1 MPDYYSAWD
10 KLAKDIDE
18 EDSDGGEEV
27 KGDLQAAKNPT
38 WHEEKKPETQAE
50 MLARTRGAKPNT
62 QMVVKGARSKQISI
76 AEEFK

>member
-1 MPDYYSAWD
+1 MQKYQRDNTPMPDYYSAWD

-38 WHEEKKPETQAE
+38 WHEEKKPET
-50 MLARTRGAKPNT
+50 
-62 QMVVKGARSKQISI
+62 
-76 AEEFK
+76 